1 MSARAR
7 VPEQADWTR
16 LRQVN
21 GVRLDLLDARFTRHE
36 FAPHTHDEFVVSVP
50 TRGLQRCRY
59 RGAEHAAG
67 PGSVLVLEPGVPHT
81 GRPAD
86 PTVVAGY
93 SYRVMYAPVE
103 LFGSRL
109 PRFTDAVLDDARL
122 AELLAFLY
130 AALSAGCETL
140 EAETRLEMALRLLI
154 RRHAT
159 QPDGQEHVPSSR
171 AAARTTEAVIERLS
185 GQLCSPPSLTA
196 LAEELGLSRYQ
207 LIRAFR
213 SGTGMAPSEWL
224 AQYRVKRAREL
235 LACGNRL
242 DEVAAAVG
250 FTDQPHMTRW
260 FRRIV
265 GITPGTYR
273 TSVQDS
279 GVLLAGS
286 LAGGNQR
293 SVPSP

>member
-1 MSARAR
+1 
-7 VPEQADWTR
+7 
-16 LRQVN
+16 
-21 GVRLDLLDARFTRHE
+21 
-36 FAPHTHDEFVVSVP
+36 
-50 TRGLQRCRY
+50 
-59 RGAEHAAG
+59 
-67 PGSVLVLEPGVPHT
+67 
-81 GRPAD
+81 
-86 PTVVAGY
+86 
-93 SYRVMYAPVE
+93 
-103 LFGSRL
+103 
-109 PRFTDAVLDDARL
+109 
-122 AELLAFLY
+122 
-130 AALSAGCETL
+130 
-140 EAETRLEMALRLLI
+140 
-154 RRHAT
+154 
-159 QPDGQEHVPSSR
+159 
-171 AAARTTEAVIERLS
+171 
-185 GQLCSPPSLTA
+185 
-196 LAEELGLSRYQ
+196 
-207 LIRAFR
+207 
-213 SGTGMAPSEWL
+213 MAPSEWL